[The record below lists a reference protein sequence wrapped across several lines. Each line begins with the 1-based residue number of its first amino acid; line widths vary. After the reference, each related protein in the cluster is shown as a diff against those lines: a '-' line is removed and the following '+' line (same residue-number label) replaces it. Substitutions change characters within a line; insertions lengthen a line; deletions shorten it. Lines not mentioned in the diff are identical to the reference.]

1 MSESLVIGLV
11 FALVA
16 VGAIAAS
23 FFWHRHVLKLDGER
37 AILDAAYDVATRE
50 NQALRRE
57 GAHHRDTLLLCENL
71 TRQLEQTTRERNDF
85 ARREEERRLSIEGI
99 LRERDNAW
107 KLYDDQVI
115 GHGNAQVLMMSGIA
129 YLHEKLRQH
138 GVTVEMPSIIKET
151 HDLYVQEH
159 VNPVL
164 ERSGTH
170 AIHKD
175 IPGQPLLTEKA

>member
-16 VGAIAAS
+16 VGAIGAS
-23 FFWHRHVLKLDGER
+23 FFWHRHVLKL
-37 AILDAAYDVATRE
+37 VAE
-50 NQALRRE
+50 NQALRADALAHQDMRE
-57 GAHHRDTLLLCENL
+57 LCENL

-85 ARREEERRLSIEGI
+85 RRREEERRLSIEGI
-99 LRERDNAW
+99 LKERDDVW
-107 KLYDDQVI
+107 KMHDEQTI
-115 GHGNAQVLMMSGIA
+115 AHGNAQVLMMSGIA

-138 GVTVEMPSIIKET
+138 GVTVEMPSIIQET

-164 ERSGTH
+164 VRSGTQ
-170 AIHKD
+170 AVHKD
-175 IPGQPLLTEKA
+175 IPGQPLLAEKA